1 MRLAAIVRG
10 YAARSAAYDSAL
22 NERGQPMRE
31 RRPVTLIA
39 GILAACMICGGVLIT
54 VRPAQSADPAPSF
67 LVATPEIPDPVFE
80 QSVILMLPPAG
91 SPLVAGIIVNKP
103 TTITL
108 ERLFPHAPMLKNQ
121 GRTAY
126 FGGPVDL
133 HGPSLVLRTSQAP
146 VKATRLFDD
155 VYVSTDTGSIA
166 GILGHARPAGDLR
179 LFFGRAQWTPDQ
191 LHSEILAGAW
201 YIVPAKPDV
210 IFSSDPASVW
220 HMLVQRA
227 LHEAGARPIH
237 DPGPCARGYESG
249 LFTRSTAAELAGYTR
264 IDLFFG
270 DDVSG
275 GVNWGA
281 CQRWPV
287 ESALR

>member
-1 MRLAAIVRG
+1 V
-10 YAARSAAYDSAL
+10 L
-22 NERGQPMRE
+22 NERGKPMRE
-31 RRPVTLIA
+31 RHNVTLIA
-39 GILAACMICGGVLIT
+39 GILAACMMCGGVLIT
-54 VRPAQSADPAPSF
+54 LRAAQSAAPAPSF
-67 LVATPEIPDPVFE
+67 LVATPDIPDPVFE

-108 ERLFPHAPMLKNQ
+108 ERLFPHAPVLKNQ

-133 HGPSLVLRTSQAP
+133 NGPSLVLRASQAP
-146 VKATRLFDD
+146 VKAIRLFDD
-155 VYVSTDTGSIA
+155 VYLSTDAGSIA
-166 GILGHARPAGDLR
+166 RILGHPQPARDLR

-220 HMLVQRA
+220 RMLVHRA
-227 LHEAGARPIH
+227 QVHEAGARPRH
-237 DPGPCARGYESG
+237 DPDLCARVYESG
-249 LFTRSTAAELAGYTR
+249 LFTHSAAAERTGCTR
-264 IDLFFG
+264 IDLFFA

-275 GVNWGA
+275 GVNRGA